1 MSKRNNPTGA
11 PKEEPERLVP
21 LGEIVATHGVQG
33 WLKLKPYN
41 PETEGFSLIQK
52 VVLEKA
58 GVCSER
64 LLQANRAH
72 GGLFFIKL
80 EGTDS
85 IEDAKAWV
93 GSIVCAAEV
102 ALQPLKPGQY
112 YYYQVL
118 GLDVFNTQG
127 VWLGVLTRIWAKKGG
142 DLYVVQGTAKEYL
155 IPAVKE
161 IIEQIDLPG
170 RKIVV
175 NPPPGLLDL

>member
-41 PETEGFSLIQK
+41 PETEGLSLIQK
-52 VVLEKA
+52 IVLEKA

-64 LLQANRAH
+64 LLQANRAY
-72 GGLFFIKL
+72 GGLFLIKL
-80 EGTDS
+80 EGIES
-85 IEDAKAWV
+85 IEDAKKWV
-93 GSIVCAAEV
+93 GSTLAVAEEG
-102 ALQPLKPGQY
+102 LRPLEPGEY

-118 GLDVFNTQG
+118 GLDVYDTHGQ
-127 VWLGVLTRIWAKKGG
+127 WLGVLSRVWSKKGG

-161 IIEQIDLPG
+161 LIEQIDLPG
-170 RKIVV
+170 RKIIV